1 MRPTQFI
8 KGFIALAFLLIS
20 TNLTAQ
26 IAISDV
32 LIQDKD
38 YYLVELEKEQDFYV
52 LSIKKDGTLL
62 KKASTPNFNPTFVLQ
77 QMRKALCLQ
86 KDVNQENCTWNDLE
100 LDEEKVKEIAT
111 TLFID
116 LLYTYANEEDATGQ
130 KIADLTL
137 KQEIPAYT
145 FINLRNVNKKVSK
158 VTSNAKE
165 NKEDPKESKEEP
177 KENKEDPKESKD
189 FEDKR
194 EKTKKDKVK
203 KKDASASRLES
214 FTYLGK
220 EYEVGDVNVQ
230 VDTIF
235 RWPRRDRYNATITES
250 FKPERCQIVFEDGFI
265 SSIIVTGKLNEKRVV
280 FSTQHPVGV
289 STRGAIKKL
298 KNNRLYDEL
307 GNTNAYIYLGDVI
320 CYERED
326 EVLTKDFSP
335 KNHKVILNE
344 EVQEKELYKLPVSKL
359 FRVNF
364 FSDFI
369 GLDDAN
375 PNGLVQ
381 IEVSKRLNLNTHRKS
396 LLKGGLSGFT
406 HLTPFFTLSKIE
418 ENNRSMPLSETN
430 GRIYATPI
438 ELFRYSYVRTGFS
451 LNIIDMYWPA
461 VDVQINAIPG
471 VTFTNVLD
479 SVSDGTSAEQTV
491 QYNVMSSMLGGELLF
506 KFLPEKAWGLT
517 LSSKSFYAWNL
528 NPAINYN
535 SIKTENGLVTVI
547 DPNRWLHD
555 LSMLI
560 TIRSGSNNDNLFY
573 ARIGIIHEWN
583 DLYNNFAQIQLG
595 YSIYLKSSSFK

>member
-1 MRPTQFI
+1 MRPNQFI
-8 KGFIALAFLLIS
+8 KGLIALAFLFNS
-20 TNLTAQ
+20 VNATAQ

-32 LIQDKD
+32 LIQDKG

-52 LSIKKDGTLL
+52 ISIKKDGTLL

-86 KDVNQENCTWNDLE
+86 KDVNQENCTWNDLK
-100 LDEEKVKEIAT
+100 LDEDSVKEIAT

-130 KIADLTL
+130 KIADIAL
-137 KQEIPAYT
+137 KQEITAYT
-145 FINLRNVNKKVSK
+145 YVNLRSVNKKIK
-158 VTSNAKE
+158 
-165 NKEDPKESKEEP
+165 KEE
-177 KENKEDPKESKD
+177 
-189 FEDKR
+189 R
-194 EKTKKDKVK
+194 EFIKMKKDGTPKVRKDGTVK
-203 KKDASASRLES
+203 KKVITISQLES
-214 FTYLGK
+214 FTYADA
-220 EYEVGDVNVQ
+220 EYQVNDNNVKI
-230 VDTIF
+230 DTNF
-235 RWPRRDRYNATITES
+235 NFLRRDRFSATITQS
-250 FKPERCQIVFEDGFI
+250 FKPERCQVVFEDGFI
-265 SSIIVTGKLNEKRVV
+265 SSIIVKGKLGEKPVV
-280 FSTQHPVGV
+280 FSTEHPVGV
-289 STRGAIKKL
+289 STRKAIKKL

-326 EVLTKDFSP
+326 DVLTKDFSP

-406 HLTPFFTLSKIE
+406 HLTPFFTWSKIE

-430 GRIYATPI
+430 GSIYATPI
-438 ELFRYSYVRTGFS
+438 ELLRYSYIQTGFS

-471 VTFTNVLD
+471 VTFTNVID
-479 SVSDGTSAEQTV
+479 SVSDGTSAEQAV
-491 QYNVMSSMLGGELLF
+491 QNNVMSSMLGGEVLF
-506 KFLPEKAWGLT
+506 KFLPEKAWGLE

-535 SIKTENGLVTVI
+535 SIKTENGSVEVV

-583 DLYNNFAQIQLG
+583 NLYNNFAQIQLG
-595 YSIYLKSSSFK
+595 YSIYLKSSSFKQ